1 MAEVKCYNCGSLFEE
16 DASKKDIYPKNCSN
30 CSEEDA
36 LKKAQKDSE
45 SMGIKFD
52 LKPEKSTRKEWVM
65 NKNQS
70 DKNKFVKVID
80 FDMEFTSMVKF
91 MVKWVIASI
100 PAFIILFF
108 IYLIFNIFL
117 FGMLTNL

>member
-16 DASKKDIYPKNCSN
+16 DASNKDMYPKNCSN

-52 LKPEKSTRKEWVM
+52 LKLPKNEQNERKM
-65 NKNQS
+65 SNTKYPALQFIS
-70 DKNKFVKVID
+70 GLLKFI
-80 FDMEFTSMVKF
+80 
-91 MVKWVIASI
+91 SI
-100 PAFIILFF
+100 LSAILSV
-108 IYLIFNIFL
+108 LIFVYLVDNAPYRTGEEVF
-117 FGMLTNL
+117 